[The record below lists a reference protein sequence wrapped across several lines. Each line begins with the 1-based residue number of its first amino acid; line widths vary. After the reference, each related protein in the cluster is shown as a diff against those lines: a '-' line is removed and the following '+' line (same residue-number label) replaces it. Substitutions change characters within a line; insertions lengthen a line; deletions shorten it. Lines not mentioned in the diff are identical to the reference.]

1 MQSCGQGL
9 SLALEGIIMLWRP
22 NGVLF
27 VKDLSLQPEGE
38 VPSLHQLKSFIIIIE
53 TVLGVTGKPCELQT
67 LIEESMSFVKP

>member
-1 MQSCGQGL
+1 
-9 SLALEGIIMLWRP
+9 MLWRP

-38 VPSLHQLKSFIIIIE
+38 VPSLHQLKSFIE

>member
-1 MQSCGQGL
+1 MYYNSPLNCLQVILYSWNAAWSIGLLQSCGQGL

-38 VPSLHQLKSFIIIIE
+38 VPSLHDSLDQ
-53 TVLGVTGKPCELQT
+53 
-67 LIEESMSFVKP
+67 